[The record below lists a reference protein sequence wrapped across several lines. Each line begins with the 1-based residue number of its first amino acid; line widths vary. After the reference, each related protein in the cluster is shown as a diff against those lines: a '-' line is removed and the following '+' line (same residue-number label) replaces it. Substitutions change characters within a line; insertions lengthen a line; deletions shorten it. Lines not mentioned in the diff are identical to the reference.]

1 MTPFEHFVD
10 WTEQS
15 LGISPTLASRL
26 LQTVVTIVLVFG
38 LRRVSRRLLARAI
51 TEGSTRYLVNKGVAY
66 ALGVT
71 GILALLKIWTDGV
84 TGVATYL
91 GLASAGLAIALQDPL
106 TNLAGWLFIVLRR
119 PFSVGDR
126 IQIGVH
132 TGDVVDI
139 RIFRIILLEI
149 GNWVHADQSTGRL
162 LHIPNGWVFKNAVAS
177 YDQAFGYIWNELE
190 LTLTY
195 ESNWRKA
202 KDVLTRTVTEH
213 SEQLTLDAQAR
224 LFAAAE
230 HYHIKFAK
238 LTPVVWTSV
247 ADSGIKLTMR
257 YLCRPRDRRSSS
269 SEIWESVLESIASM
283 PDVDLAYPTT
293 RYFDNVGEG
302 KVPKMAV
309 PAPPRRRERDSR
321 DEDDTVVA
329 SSRQGPDAT

>member
-26 LQTVVTIVLVFG
+26 VWTVVTITLVFG
-38 LRRVSRRLLARAI
+38 LRRGSRRLLVRTI
-51 TEGSTRYLVNKGVAY
+51 TEGSTRYLVNKGIAY
-66 ALGVT
+66 ALGIT

-84 TGVATYL
+84 TGIATYL

-106 TNLAGWLFIVLRR
+106 TNLAGWLFIVIRR

-126 IQIGVH
+126 IQIGAH
-132 TGDVVDI
+132 IGDVVDI
-139 RIFRIILLEI
+139 RIFRSILLEI

-162 LHIPNGWVFKNAVAS
+162 IHVPNGWVFKNSVAS

-195 ESNWRKA
+195 ESNWRRA
-202 KDVLTRTVTEH
+202 KEALTRTVTEH

-238 LTPVVWTSV
+238 LTPVVWTAV

-302 KVPKMAV
+302 KVPKLAV
-309 PAPPRRRERDSR
+309 PAAPLPRGRDSR

-329 SSRQGPDAT
+329 SSRQGPDGT